1 MGRIEGKVAL
11 VTGAG
16 SGIGAATAQVLAAE
30 GARVIAAD
38 IDVAQAEATLAALNG
53 NARAVA
59 LDVTDEAG
67 WTAAV
72 DATLSAFGGFDI
84 LVNCAGILERGTI
97 ADTELDSWNRVIDV
111 NVTGTWRG
119 CHHAVRHMKQ
129 RGGGAIVNISSVA
142 GMIGDSFLMAYC
154 ASKGAV
160 RLLTKSIALYCIDQG
175 NGIRCNSVHPGVIE
189 TPMVQNMFDQ
199 QPDPQ
204 AERKLW
210 EGFVPGGRFGEP
222 EDVAKMILY
231 LVSDDARFVNGAEFV
246 IDGGGTA
253 A

>member
-1 MGRIEGKVAL
+1 MGRVDGKVAL
-11 VTGAG
+11 VTGAA
-16 SGIGAATAQVLAAE
+16 SGIGAATAQVLASE

-38 IDVAQAEATLAALNG
+38 IDAAKAAASVAAFNG
-53 NARAVA
+53 AARAVA
-59 LDVTDEAG
+59 LDVTDD
-67 WTAAV
+67 TAWAQAV
-72 DATLSAFGGFDI
+72 ATAQADFGGFDI

-97 ADTELDSWNRVIDV
+97 ADTEMASWNRVIDV

-119 CHHAVRHMKQ
+119 CHHAVGHMKEH
-129 RGGGAIVNISSVA
+129 GGGAIVNISSVA
-142 GMIGDSFLMAYC
+142 GMVGDSFLMAYC

-160 RLLTKSIALYCIDQG
+160 RLLTKSIALYCIDQA

-204 AERKLW
+204 AERRLW